1 VALSP
6 TFSVAPATVA
16 PFLEIACSPG
26 LVPLGGGYEL
36 FGSTTSLTVLSSQ
49 PLTGAKSGWRVI
61 VRNNTGSDLL
71 NVQVRLFVTC
81 AVMR

>member
-1 VALSP
+1 
-6 TFSVAPATVA
+6 
-16 PFLEIACSPG
+16 
-26 LVPLGGGYEL
+26 
-36 FGSTTSLTVLSSQ
+36 
-49 PLTGAKSGWRVI
+49 LTGAKSGWRVI